1 MSVDY
6 VTGPS
11 RTVHPGVLCI
21 KLQLKCD
28 GYIYNG
34 NADMLIGWMQERRKY
49 EMSMLEVLDNL
60 DQVAEQ
66 KKRKVSHCWGSV
78 AVF

>member
-1 MSVDY
+1 M
-6 VTGPS
+6 TGTS
-11 RTVHPGVLCI
+11 
-21 KLQLKCD
+21 
-28 GYIYNG
+28 YNG

>member
-1 MSVDY
+1 M
-6 VTGPS
+6 
-11 RTVHPGVLCI
+11 
-21 KLQLKCD
+21 
-28 GYIYNG
+28 
-34 NADMLIGWMQERRKY
+34 IGWMQERRKY